1 MRPAMLTSIRV
12 VSLSLLAAGIAFPQ
26 TGDLR
31 QAAKLG
37 PVVRQVMTAG
47 DEFKD
52 GAALIIPCELVV
64 VGQIVDEQPRLAADG
79 AVVLTEYTIE
89 VSEVW
94 IDPKGRVTPG
104 QQLVVA
110 HPGGEMRVESVPVRV
125 ETPDFEPLEWLVPYI
140 FFLDPAPDGYRFRGG
155 AQGIWHIQDGRAY
168 SHLTRKF
175 DYTVRRLYNGND
187 LGFFARRV
195 RNTGQSNPPPRA
207 ATGAK
212 PAGERRREVIR
223 PDYPKIPGLGE
234 RRMAADTILRGR
246 VVDETVRLSED
257 GKTIWTDYTVEVL
270 EVYKHAN
277 PAPATG
283 ATLTARAEGGNLA
296 RGENVVGI
304 VNELFPPLPWAREHI
319 FFLRRPKPDEPYQ
332 FLDGAMSVFRLDD
345 EGRMRCH
352 APRGEWDFLCT
363 SRDGSKWK
371 DLLRDLS
378 RGR

>member
-12 VSLSLLAAGIAFPQ
+12 VSLSLLAASIAFSQ

-31 QAAKLG
+31 QAARLG
-37 PVVRQVMTAG
+37 PAVRQVMTAG

-104 QQLVVA
+104 QPLVVA
-110 HPGGEMRVESVPVRV
+110 RPGGEMRVEGAPVRI
-125 ETPDFEPLEWLVPYI
+125 ETPDFEPLDWLVPYI

-187 LGFFARRV
+187 LGFFERRV
-195 RNTGQSNPPPRA
+195 RNTGQSNPPPA
-207 ATGAK
+207 SGAGAK
-212 PAGERRREVIR
+212 PPGERRREVIR

-234 RRMAADTILRGR
+234 RRVAADAVVRGR
-246 VVDETVRLSED
+246 VVDAAARLSED
-257 GKTIWTDYTVEVL
+257 GKTIWTDYTIEVL
-270 EVYKHAN
+270 DIYKHPN
-277 PAPATG
+277 PTPAAG
-283 ATLTARAEGGNLA
+283 STLTARAEGGNLA
-296 RGENVVGI
+296 RGGNVVAI

-319 FFLRRPKPDEPYQ
+319 FFLRRPKSDEPYQ

-345 EGRMRCH
+345 EGKMRCH
-352 APRGEWDFLCT
+352 APRAAWDFLCT

>member
-1 MRPAMLTSIRV
+1 MQPAMHPSIRAAL
-12 VSLSLLAAGIAFPQ
+12 LSLLAAGIALAQ

-31 QAAKLG
+31 QAAKSG

-79 AVVLTEYTIE
+79 AVVLTDYSIE
-89 VSEVW
+89 VGEVW
-94 IDPKGRVTPG
+94 IDPKGRVAPG
-104 QQLVVA
+104 EQIVIS
-110 HPGGEMRVESVPVRV
+110 HPGGQMRVEGVPVRV
-125 ETPDFEPLEWLVPYI
+125 ETPDFEPLEWLMPYI
-140 FFLDPAPDGYRFRGG
+140 FFLDPASDGYRFRGG
-155 AQGIWHIQDGRAY
+155 AQGVWAVREGRAY

-187 LGFFARRV
+187 LGLFSRRV
-195 RNTGQSNPPPRA
+195 RNTGQSNPPPA
-207 ATGAK
+207 SGAGAK
-212 PAGERRREVIR
+212 PPGERRREVIR
-223 PDYPKIPGLGE
+223 PEYPKIPGLGE
-234 RRMAADTILRGR
+234 RRMAADAVVRGR
-246 VVDETVRLSED
+246 VVDAAVHVSGD
-257 GKTIWTDYTVEVL
+257 GKTAWTDYTIEVL
-270 EVYKHAN
+270 EVYKHPN
-277 PAPATG
+277 PAPAAG
-283 ATLTARAEGGNLA
+283 ATLTARAEGGSAA

-319 FFLRRPKPDEPYQ
+319 FFLRRPKSDEPYQ